1 VAVLRSIL
9 VVPAE
14 TRGRGVALMERRSR
28 QREQLRWKRAVMPV
42 LVALVL
48 ICSPLFA
55 RSVSRPRSVAPVAP
69 VTRVVVQQG
78 DTLWGIAT
86 QYGPPREDVRSI
98 VHRIQQANRLD
109 TSLIHPGDVLLV
121 PQ

>member
-1 VAVLRSIL
+1 ML
-9 VVPAE
+9 
-14 TRGRGVALMERRSR
+14 AL
-28 QREQLRWKRAVMPV
+28 A
-42 LVALVL
+42 ALVL

-55 RSVSRPRSVAPVAP
+55 WSVSRPSGVAPVAP
-69 VTRVVVQQG
+69 VARVIVQQG

-98 VHRIQQANRLD
+98 VYRIQQANRLD